1 MRALFPILLILAIT
15 LLPATGSAQ
24 NYRCPPTP
32 PDADGPFYRPDAPV
46 RSRIGSG
53 YLLMGE
59 VKSAPDCAPVG
70 GARIEIWMA
79 GPDGLY
85 GDQWRATTFARP
97 DGRYHFVSH
106 IPGRYGSRPPHIH
119 LIVNA
124 PGFEELIT
132 QHYPVPGA
140 GEAVFDLVLV
150 PSPRKNP

>member
-1 MRALFPILLILAIT
+1 MSPLVFLLLLLGLA
-15 LLPATGSAQ
+15 AGADAG
-24 NYRCPPTP
+24 YRCPPTP

-46 RSRIGSG
+46 RDRIGSG

-59 VKSAPDCAPVG
+59 VKSAADCKPIG

-85 GDQWRATTFARP
+85 GDPWRATIFARH
-97 DGRYHFVSH
+97 DGRYHFTSH
-106 IPGRYGSRPPHIH
+106 VPGHYGSRPAHIH

-132 QHYPVPGA
+132 QHYLVPGA
-140 GEAVFDLVLV
+140 GEAVFDLVLI
-150 PSPRKNP
+150 PSRPYR